1 MSDPNTKALDQARA
15 NVAARYN
22 SRYHVNA
29 ILGGS
34 WDLGSLVQGEVQRLL
49 KEPERDEGDE

>member
-49 KEPERDEGDE
+49 KEPEVDEGDE

>member
-1 MSDPNTKALDQARA
+1 MIAPNLKALDQARA

-34 WDLGSLVQGEVQRLL
+34 WDRGYLVRDELQRLL
-49 KEPERDEGDE
+49 KEPERSDGDD

>member
-1 MSDPNTKALDQARA
+1 MIAPNLKALDQARA

-49 KEPERDEGDE
+49 KEPEVDEGDE

>member
-1 MSDPNTKALDQARA
+1 MTDPNVKALDQARA

-34 WDLGSLVQGEVQRLL
+34 WDRGYLVRDELQRLL

>member
-1 MSDPNTKALDQARA
+1 MIAPNLKALDQARA

-34 WDLGSLVQGEVQRLL
+34 WDLGSLVQDELQRLL
-49 KEPERDEGDE
+49 KEPEVDEGDE